1 VYINFCKTAIFVL
14 GCNKMIDVPDAEST
28 NYKGIWQISSSTQ
41 NYWTTRWNFSNLMCS
56 SYGRDNCANYF
67 RLQGTLSFNTSIYI
81 IIKIMKIFQKKET
94 ISIYMKNKCY
104 TSRWIENFTYLTR
117 KNIIKELG
125 SILKQAA
132 IFFFIA
138 IAAL

>member
-1 VYINFCKTAIFVL
+1 MYINFCKTAIFVL

-94 ISIYMKNKCY
+94 ISIYMKTNISVY
-104 TSRWIENFTYLTR
+104 IHLTVQLWLWK
-117 KNIIKELG
+117 KNIAACF
-125 SILKQAA
+125 SIEPNSFI
-132 IFFFIA
+132 IFF
-138 IAAL
+138 LVR